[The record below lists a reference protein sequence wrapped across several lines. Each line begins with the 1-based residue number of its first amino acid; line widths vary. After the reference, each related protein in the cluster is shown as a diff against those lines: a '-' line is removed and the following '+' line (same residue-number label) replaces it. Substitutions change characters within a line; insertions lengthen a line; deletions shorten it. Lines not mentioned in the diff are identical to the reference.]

1 MSVLVR
7 QFNVLFFAMVLMP
20 ASIWAESKR
29 FTSIDASR
37 RIAVKSWGPHCG
49 AKPRS
54 RGVAKNRAYTF
65 KKGRIVSS
73 KGRSVLFGAGV
84 CHSATGLPNLSESR
98 VNSGRMTCKSAA
110 SSSTSVLGRI
120 VKKTKGK
127 TTTVIHRLEY
137 EWRLNESHCH
147 TVDRLTW
154 TLKEQGPGEDK
165 RMTPASTGPCASLG
179 PPKSLVYKTPKRTK
193 AAVGDILNF
202 KVVVMDKNRCSLDF
216 PVKWSTQRGRISR
229 AGRLDTTG
237 LEAGRFRV
245 TARFKSLRKRFRVQ
259 LVPERTSDPLTPMHE
274 PLRANAALQDSDKA
288 PRYNGVVSIEA
299 DLGNPQ
305 DSPPWLFI
313 GGISILGGLLCIVIG
328 YTRRASYIDPAD

>member
-1 MSVLVR
+1 MNVLVL
-7 QFNVLFFAMVLMP
+7 QFNVLFFAIVLMP
-20 ASIWAESKR
+20 ASIWAESKS

-54 RGVAKNRAYTF
+54 RGVAKNRAYTL
-65 KKGRIVSS
+65 KNGRIASS

-98 VNSGRMTCKSAA
+98 VSSGQMTCKSAS
-110 SSSTSVLGRI
+110 SSSTSVRGRI
-120 VKKTKGK
+120 LKKTKGK
-127 TTTVIHRLEY
+127 TTTVIHRIEY

-154 TLKEQGPGEDK
+154 ILEEQGLSIDK
-165 RMTPASTGPCASLG
+165 RATRVPTKPCTSLG
-179 PPKSLVYKTPKRTK
+179 PPESLVYKTPKRTK

-202 KVVVMDKNRCSLDF
+202 KVVVMDKNRCPLAV
-216 PVKWSTQRGRISR
+216 PVKWSTQRGQISR
-229 AGRLDTTG
+229 AGRLDTSG

-245 TARFKSLRKRFRVQ
+245 TARVRSLRKRFRVQ
-259 LVPERTSDPLTPMHE
+259 LIPERTSDPLTPMHE

-299 DLGNPQ
+299 ELGNPQ

-313 GGISILGGLLCIVIG
+313 GGISILGGLLCIGIG